1 MEDAFNL
8 SLVGVRGHRLS
19 MVPQSSLTGAGSV
32 VSSPVVVNMSRNL
45 TAPAAYRQNHSYS
58 GRSTVTGSPCTMPH
72 SPSMG
77 TINEDYVRTS
87 PPVSQMTPGTLTR
100 VELVRLE
107 LPSLG
112 SEFKG
117 RAKFVDE
124 VIELL
129 DEMQQVH
136 SGQGIWS
143 MVRPHPQ

>member
-8 SLVGVRGHRLS
+8 SLVTSRGHRHS
-19 MVPQSSLTGAGSV
+19 MVPQNTLPGASSL
-32 VSSPVVVNMSRNL
+32 VSSPVVAPTVGASRNL
-45 TAPAAYRQNHSYS
+45 TAPAVYRHSHTYS
-58 GRSTVTGSPCTMPH
+58 VRSTVTGSPGTMPH
-72 SPSMG
+72 SSSMG
-77 TINEDYVRTS
+77 AISEDSVRIS
-87 PPVSQMTPGTLTR
+87 PPTVGHMTSVALTR

-129 DEMQQVH
+129 DEMQQV
-136 SGQGIWS
+136 Q
-143 MVRPHPQ
+143 